1 MEQVEMIVEEA
12 FDMSKKLSLSKP
24 IIKPSEITLDCDH
37 SIHYAQLNLNT
48 TNQRGLLAYFVQL
61 FDEAQINIATAKIH
75 TNKNMARDH
84 FLIEKQNRMCDNAR
98 EIIAKLTGE

>member
-1 MEQVEMIVEEA
+1 MEQIELIVEDA
-12 FDMSKKLSLSKP
+12 FDMSKKLDLPKP
-24 IIKPSEITLDCDH
+24 IIKPKEITLDCDH

-61 FDEAQINIATAKIH
+61 FDEANINIATAKIH
-75 TNKNMARDH
+75 TNKNTTRDH

-98 EIIAKLTGE
+98 QIIAKLVGE

>member
-1 MEQVEMIVEEA
+1 MT
-12 FDMSKKLSLSKP
+12 KKLTLPKP
-24 IIKPSEITLDCDH
+24 IIKSDEITLDCDH

-98 EIIAKLTGE
+98 EIIAKLIGE

>member
-1 MEQVEMIVEEA
+1 MEQIQIIVEEA
-12 FDMSKKLSLSKP
+12 FDMTKKLTLPKP
-24 IIKPSEITLDCDH
+24 IIKASEITLDCDH

-48 TNQRGLLAYFVQL
+48 TNQRGLLAYFVQC
-61 FDEAQINIATAKIH
+61 FDEAEINIATAKIH

-98 EIIAKLTGE
+98 EIIDKLIGE